1 MLKNKQKSYK
11 MLVILVSQLL
21 DNDVLKPILTPLS
34 ANPTKWSKPFKQL
47 QSNKSNHDFRTKP
60 YIKINFP
67 WKISF

>member
-47 QSNKSNHDFRTKP
+47 
-60 YIKINFP
+60 
-67 WKISF
+67 

>member
-34 ANPTKWSKPFKQL
+34 ANPIKRSKPFKQL
-47 QSNKSNHDFRTKP
+47 
-60 YIKINFP
+60 
-67 WKISF
+67 